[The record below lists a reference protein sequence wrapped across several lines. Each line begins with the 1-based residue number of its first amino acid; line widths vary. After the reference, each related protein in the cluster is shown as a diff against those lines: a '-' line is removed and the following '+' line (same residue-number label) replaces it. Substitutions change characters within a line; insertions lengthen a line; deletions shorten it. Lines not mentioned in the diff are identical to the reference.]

1 MIMNYKGYTGKILE
15 IDLSNNDIKTQT
27 ENYEDLKRF
36 IGGIGMNCFLAVER
50 LKPQLDPFS
59 PENPIIIGTGPLVGT
74 IMPGSSRTT
83 GLTKF
88 PASGAIANVCGGMSF
103 GFQLKQAG
111 YDHLIISGRLE
122 RPSYLLIINNQV
134 DLVDASELWGKDIIS
149 TTDFMWKNY
158 KDCGVIAIGQAGENQ
173 VYGAL
178 TLIDKTST
186 FGRGGLG
193 AVMGSKNLKAIVVIG
208 TNGIEIAHP
217 KEFREKYQDFMERIK
232 NYPQRKSWIELGML
246 RSLPV
251 GMILNA
257 KGEKKK
263 ARQCNDRNYLKMIK
277 KRRFACPTC
286 PMADKDILE
295 IREGEFDGL
304 INYTSSVIN
313 PFLML
318 TSDCLKSY
326 PEAIKIY
333 DIISR
338 YGLDSL
344 TMTSLVDLISKMIK
358 SGEISNKDLG
368 FEWKD
373 DFSSFKKLLELIVN
387 KEGIGQSIAK
397 GWANIKQA
405 DENFE
410 REKLTIKGLDVVFE
424 PRFLKLGTM
433 EFEQVVNPKGAHVAS
448 GGSPTYVGAGGG
460 LGKMKSHFDRMGIP
474 KNAYDRIFNPPKKE
488 MFINVGRLTRYSE
501 DWYSVLT
508 SLGLCARAQMNR
520 FYSLNL
526 VTEFFNLVTG
536 FELNKEDLLLAA
548 ERSWNLLKILN
559 VNEGFS
565 RKDDKFPKNWFKPL
579 NYGENKLELY
589 DFYGN
594 VKITPT
600 IANRLIDDYYD
611 ERGWNKITG
620 IPLESKLQELGL
632 MKYVF

>member
-1 MIMNYKGYTGKILE
+1 MNFKGYTGNFLD
-15 IDLSNNDIKTQT
+15 IDLSNDKIRTQK
-27 ENYEDLKRF
+27 EKFEDLKKY
-36 IGGIGMNCFLAVER
+36 IGGMGMNCFLAAER

-88 PASGAIANVCGGMSF
+88 PATQAIANVCGGMSF

-111 YDHLIISGRLE
+111 YDHLVVSGKLD
-122 RPSYLLIINNQV
+122 RPSYLLIINDQV
-134 DLVDASELWGKDIIS
+134 ELVEAKELWGKDIIF

-158 KDCGVIAIGQAGENQ
+158 KDCGVIAIGQAGENE
-173 VYGAL
+173 VYSAL

-193 AVMGSKNLKAIVVIG
+193 AVMGSKNLKAIVVRG
-208 TNGIEIAHP
+208 TNGIEIAYP
-217 KEFREKYQDFMERIK
+217 KEFRVKYQKFLERIR
-232 NYPQRKSWIELGML
+232 NYPHRKSWIELGML

-263 ARQCNDRNYLKMIK
+263 ARQCNDRNYLRMIK

-295 IREGEFDGL
+295 IREGEFNGL

-326 PEAIKIY
+326 SEAIKIY
-333 DIISR
+333 DLISR

-358 SGEISNKDLG
+358 RGDLSDKDLG
-368 FEWKD
+368 FEWNE
-373 DFSSFKKLLELIVN
+373 DFSSFKKLIELIVN
-387 KEGIGQSIAK
+387 KEGIGDLIAK
-397 GWANIKQA
+397 GWANIKQV

-474 KNAYDRIFNPPKKE
+474 KNAHNRIFKPPKEE
-488 MFINVGRLTRYSE
+488 MLINVGRLTRYSE

-526 VTEFFNLVTG
+526 VTEFYNLITG
-536 FELNKEDLLLAA
+536 FELNKKELILSA
-548 ERSWNLLKILN
+548 ERSWNLLKVLN

-579 NYGENKLELY
+579 KYGENNLELY

-594 VKITPT
+594 VQITPT
-600 IANRLIDDYYD
+600 IANQLLDDYYD
-611 ERGWNKITG
+611 ERGWDKITG
-620 IPLESKLQELGL
+620 IPTKSKLQELGL
-632 MKYVF
+632 MKYLF

>member
-1 MIMNYKGYTGKILE
+1 MMNNKGYTGNILD
-15 IDLSNNDIKTQT
+15 IDLSNNKIKTQK
-27 ENYEDLKRF
+27 EKFEDLKKF
-36 IGGIGMNCFLAVER
+36 IGGMGINCLLAAER

-83 GLTKF
+83 GITKF

-122 RPSYLLIINNQV
+122 KPSYLLITNSQIE
-134 DLVDASELWGKDIIS
+134 LVEAKDLWGKDIIF

-158 KDCGVIAIGQAGENQ
+158 KDCGVIAIGQAGENK

-193 AVMGSKNLKAIVVIG
+193 AVMGSKNLKAIVVRGSI
-208 TNGIEIAHP
+208 GIEIAYP
-217 KEFREKYQDFMERIK
+217 KEFRAKYQKFLERIR
-232 NYPQRKSWIELGML
+232 NYPHRKSWIELGML

-295 IREGEFDGL
+295 IREGEFNGL

-326 PEAIKIY
+326 SEAIKIY
-333 DIISR
+333 DLISR

-344 TMTSLVDLISKMIK
+344 TMTSLVDIISKMVK
-358 SGEISNKDLG
+358 RDELSVEDLG

-373 DFSSFKKLLELIVN
+373 DFSSFKKLIELITF
-387 KEGIGQSIAK
+387 KEGIGDIIAK
-397 GWANIKQA
+397 GWANVKQL
-405 DENFE
+405 DNNFE
-410 REKLTIKGLDVVFE
+410 KEKLTVKGLDVVFE

-474 KNAYDRIFNPPKKE
+474 RNAHERIFKPPKAE

-501 DWYSVLT
+501 DWYTVLT

-520 FYSLNL
+520 FYSLDL
-526 VTEFFNLVTG
+526 VTEFYNFITG
-536 FELNKEDLLLAA
+536 FELNKEELILAA

-579 NYGENKLELY
+579 KYGENELELY

-594 VKITPT
+594 VQITPK
-600 IANRLIDDYYD
+600 IANQLLDDYYD
-611 ERGWNKITG
+611 ERGWDKITG
-620 IPLESKLQELGL
+620 IPLKSKLQELDL
-632 MKYVF
+632 MKYLF